1 MGSLDVIELGV
12 GVGSLDV
19 IELGPEWGVLM

>member
-1 MGSLDVIELGV
+1 MGSLDVIELKSR
-12 GVGSLDV
+12 VGSLDV